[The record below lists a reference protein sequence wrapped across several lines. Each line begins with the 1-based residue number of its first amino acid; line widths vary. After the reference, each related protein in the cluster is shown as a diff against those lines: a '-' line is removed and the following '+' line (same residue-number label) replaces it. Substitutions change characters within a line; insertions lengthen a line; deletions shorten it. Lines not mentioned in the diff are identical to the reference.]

1 MPQVSANPVRSAA
14 WIMARVRATGRRDL
28 ISTIDHEY
36 RKGEDLCGPVG
47 SKLSPQQERIA
58 RAYVNGRR
66 TQGQIATDLKITGAC
81 VNVQLKRIR
90 HKLSA
95 ATDQELTEAFRRGYG
110 FGVDQGAPVDGEL
123 SPREI
128 AVLREQYEGYTRSR
142 DRAAPRDQGG
152 RGRAGARPCAVQV
165 GRHHDDRGSEQ
176 GSGARSTASGQR
188 GCSMSSN
195 KITVRK
201 DRAAGLWMVNC
212 PCHDLPLH
220 NRFWDF
226 WWLAILNATTH
237 ADRDHGAT

>member
-28 ISTIDHEY
+28 ISTIDREY

-110 FGVDQGAPVDGEL
+110 FGVDQGAPADGEL

-128 AVLREQYEGYTRSR
+128 AVLREQYDGYTRSQIAR
-142 DRAAPRDQGG
+142 RLGIKGAAVEQARARARFKLGVTTTTEAVSKAAE
-152 RGRAGARPCAVQV
+152 RGLLRQ
-165 GRHHDDRGSEQ
+165 GSE
-176 GSGARSTASGQR
+176 
-188 GCSMSSN
+188 
-195 KITVRK
+195 V
-201 DRAAGLWMVNC
+201 AA
-212 PCHDLPLH
+212 
-220 NRFWDF
+220 
-226 WWLAILNATTH
+226 
-237 ADRDHGAT
+237 